1 MGLKEETIKF
11 SKEELMK
18 QTNFNR
24 IKKLRERIVAT
35 TPQICIERARLITE
49 AYKENESL
57 PAVLKRAKALEK
69 ILLEMSIY
77 IDEDELIVGNQASK
91 PRSAPIFP
99 EYSVD
104 WIEKEI
110 DEFSQRSGDK
120 FLVDE
125 RIKPELLDIVS
136 YWKGRTVKDRAN
148 STIPKETKKASLI
161 KAIDAEGN
169 LTSGDGH
176 IVVDFEKVLKKGLN
190 GIIKEIE
197 EELADLNLSEPHN
210 LRKRTF
216 LKAAKISLNAAIIF
230 AQRYSEQAKRL
241 ANKENDPQR
250 KEELKKIS
258 EICQWIPANPARN
271 FWEAIQSVWFIHLI
285 TQIESNGHSFSLG
298 RFDQYMY
305 PYYIKDVVG
314 GKITRGKILE
324 LIESLWIKLYTINKI
339 RPWSH
344 TEFGAGYPTYQNV
357 TIGGQTS
364 EGDDAT
370 NDLSFLCLEAVQHT
384 RLTQP
389 NLSARFHNRCSKE
402 FLMKCAETIR
412 MGFGMPA
419 MHNDEVIVP
428 SLLLRGVEL
437 KDAYNYSMVGCVEIA
452 VPGKW
457 GYRCTG
463 MSFLNMGKVLELA
476 LNNGKDPKTGIQLCL
491 GNGGLE
497 TFSSFKEVMKAW
509 EKQISYYTKLHV
521 ILDSCIDYALEE
533 LVPDAFCSALV
544 DDCIKRGK
552 TIKEGGAKYDFISGL
567 QAGLAN
573 VANSLAAIKKLV
585 FEEHLITGVQI
596 KEALRNN
603 FEGIE
608 GERIRQ
614 ILINKAPKY
623 GNDEDYVDLLGRE
636 SYNCYI
642 KEIAKY
648 KNTRYGRGPIG
659 GTYYPS
665 TSVISANV
673 PLGKAV
679 GATPDGRKS
688 GQPLAEGVSPTQG
701 TDKLGPTAV
710 IKSVSKL
717 PTILMTGGQL
727 LNLKFTPEILK
738 DIDGLRSLAS
748 LIKTFFRDLKGWH
761 VQFNVVSAKVLKEA
775 QKRPEKYPN
784 LIVRVAG
791 YCAVFT
797 TLAPEIQNDIIS
809 RTEHTKI

>member
-1 MGLKEETIKF
+1 
-11 SKEELMK
+11 MK
-18 QTNFNR
+18 QSNFNR
-24 IKKLRERIVAT
+24 IKKLRERVIST
-35 TPQICIERARLITE
+35 TPKVCIERARLITE
-49 AYKENESL
+49 AYGENESL
-57 PAVLKRAKALEK
+57 PVVLKRAKALER
-69 ILLEMSIY
+69 ILSKMSIY

-110 DEFSQRSGDK
+110 DEFAERSGDK

-125 RIKPELLDIVS
+125 GIKPELLEIVN
-136 YWKGRTVKDRAN
+136 YWKGKTVKDRAN
-148 STIPKETKKASLI
+148 STIPEDVKKASLI

-197 EELADLNLSEPHN
+197 NEITNLNLAEPQD
-210 LRKRTF
+210 LKKRTF
-216 LKAAKISLNAAIIF
+216 LEAARISLNAAIIF
-230 AQRYSEQAKRL
+230 ARRYSEEARRL
-241 ANKENDPQR
+241 AKVESNFQR
-250 KEELKKIS
+250 KEELEKIS
-258 EICQWIPANPARN
+258 QICRCVPANPARN
-271 FWEAIQSVWFIHLI
+271 FWEAIQSVWFAHLI

-298 RFDQYMY
+298 RLDQYLY
-305 PYYIKDVVG
+305 PYYVKDMAEG
-314 GKITRGKILE
+314 PMGQDQILE
-324 LIESLWIKLYTINKI
+324 LVESLWIKLYTINKI

-344 TEFGAGYPTYQNV
+344 TQFGAGYPTYQNV
-357 TIGGQTS
+357 TIGGQTPD
-364 EGDDAT
+364 GDDAT
-370 NDLSFLCLEAVQHT
+370 NDLSFLCLKTVQHT

-389 NLSARFHNRCSKE
+389 NLSARFHNRCPEE

-419 MHNDEVIVP
+419 MHNDEIIIP
-428 SLLLRGVEL
+428 SLLLRGVEV
-437 KDAYNYSMVGCVEIA
+437 KDAYNYSMVGCIEVA

-476 LNNGKDPKTGIQLCL
+476 LNNGKDPKTGIQLCS
-491 GNGGLE
+491 GNGDLG
-497 TFSSFKEVMKAW
+497 TFSSLKELMKAW
-509 EKQISYYTKLHV
+509 EKQVKFYTKLHV

-533 LVPDAFCSALV
+533 LTPDAFCSALV
-544 DDCIKRGK
+544 EDCIKRGK
-552 TIKEGGAKYDFISGL
+552 AIKEGGAKYDFISGL

-573 VANSLAAIKKLV
+573 IANSLAAIKKLI
-585 FEEHLITGVQI
+585 FEEHLITRTQL
-596 KEALRNN
+596 KEALRCN

-608 GERIRQ
+608 GEKIRQ

-623 GNDEDYVDLLGRE
+623 GNDEDYVDLLGRKA
-636 SYNCYI
+636 YNCYI
-642 KEIAKY
+642 REIAKY

-673 PLGKAV
+673 PLGGAV
-679 GATPDGRKS
+679 GTTPDGRKS
-688 GQPLAEGVSPTQG
+688 GQPLAEGASPAQS
-701 TDKLGPTAV
+701 TDRLGPTAV

-717 PTILMTGGQL
+717 PTILITGGQL
-727 LNLKFTPEILK
+727 LNLKFLPEILEGL
-738 DIDGLRSLAS
+738 DGLRSLAF
-748 LIKTFFRDLKGWH
+748 LIRTFFQDLKGWH

-775 QKRPEKYPN
+775 QRRPEKYPN

-809 RTEHTKI
+809 RTEHTRI